1 MMENINVLAF
11 LQSILTTVLTFSGGA
26 IPVFI
31 IGWIVDRV
39 ASIAPVLKPFR
50 ELIVQWVRQRLEEI
64 KLERAKGVVTATGE
78 AYRVDTMREALH
90 MGILPADSLEQHKI
104 ARKQNAIEAIAS
116 AKIAKRSEAGSLVDL
131 AVASLKQKGINP

>member
-64 KLERAKGVVTATGE
+64 KLERAKGVVTVTGE
-78 AYRVDTMREALH
+78 AFRVETFKETLH
-90 MGILPADSLEQHKI
+90 MGVLPADRLELYKAQRKSDAVSAII
-104 ARKQNAIEAIAS
+104 A
-116 AKIAKRSEAGSLVDL
+116 AKIAKPSEASSLVDL
-131 AVASLKQKGINP
+131 AVVSLKQKGINP